1 MGLLTSESV
10 RGACDSATHILN
22 NTVQYKGL
30 PFSSPSMGNSFIFQD
45 TKQIKLAKLSK
56 VLRKIYWFFQSL
68 VVSSAASVVLKKM
81 KMNDFF
87 NIRNVGIIAIIMA
100 NMIFKIS
107 QNLCVFFIFNVIKKH
122 RR

>member
-1 MGLLTSESV
+1 
-10 RGACDSATHILN
+10 
-22 NTVQYKGL
+22 
-30 PFSSPSMGNSFIFQD
+30 MGNSFIFQD

-107 QNLCVFFIFNVIKKH
+107 QNLCVFFNFQRNKK
-122 RR
+122 R